1 MSGLIVKSIN
11 SFWKGLHIKK
21 EKLTIDGD
29 SMLMIYIYMTVKAGF
44 AVQDLLAQIKF
55 MSEFTTPYVRN
66 TRMGYCVTTLEIAIN
81 HILGLSKDEI
91 FWEKEQSFEN
101 VWNEERRTLTQ
112 SFRDSSSLSSRA
124 SSLVIKDGFI

>member
-1 MSGLIVKSIN
+1 MRCLVKMSTNIVKCIN

-44 AVQDLLAQIKF
+44 AVQDLFAQIKF

-81 HILGLSKDEI
+81 H
-91 FWEKEQSFEN
+91 Q
-101 VWNEERRTLTQ
+101 
-112 SFRDSSSLSSRA
+112 
-124 SSLVIKDGFI
+124 LVL